1 MADKNNN
8 SGKYWPYLI
17 LGFIFIGLFLGFW
30 TVRSAISM
38 PVHESEAYQKK
49 YQDADTNINKIL
61 EAQQRF
67 DAQYTLKPVGFSPSS
82 FKPKDYAIKHSKAV
96 ALTSGMVM
104 QYRITTTG
112 GQAVNDANVTL
123 LITRPQTGAED
134 QTFQNL
140 KCDNGTY
147 STPKVTLKNPGR
159 YLLKLRAQIGDAV
172 GFLDQEAFLQP

>member
-1 MADKNNN
+1 MANKNN
-8 SGKYWPYLI
+8 SRGKYWPYMI

-49 YQDADTNINKIL
+49 YQDTDNNINKIL

-67 DAQYTLKPVGFSPSS
+67 DARYMLKPVGFIPSS
-82 FKPKDYAIKHSKAV
+82 FKPKDYEIKHGKVV

-104 QYRITTTG
+104 RYRITDHNG
-112 GQAVNDANVTL
+112 HAVHDANVTL
-123 LITRPQTGAED
+123 LLTRPQTEAED
-134 QTFQNL
+134 QTFRNL
-140 KCDNGTY
+140 KGDNGTY

-159 YLLKLRAQIGDAV
+159 YLLRLRAQIGDAI
-172 GFLDQEAFLQP
+172 GFLEQEAFLKP

>member
-1 MADKNNN
+1 MANKNDS

-67 DAQYTLKPVGFSPSS
+67 DLRYRLEPVGFKLST
-82 FKPKDYAIKHSKAV
+82 FKVKDYAIKHGKVV
-96 ALTSGMVM
+96 ALENKMVIH
-104 QYRITTTG
+104 YRIATLSG
-112 GQAVNDANVTL
+112 EPIHDANLTV
-123 LITRPQTGAED
+123 LITRPQTSSED
-134 QTFQNL
+134 QTFSNL
-140 KCDNGTY
+140 KEKDGIY
-147 STPKVTLKNPGR
+147 ATPSITFKSPGR
-159 YLLKLRAQIGDAV
+159 YQLSVRAQIGDAV
-172 GFLDQEAFLQP
+172 GYLRQEAFFKP